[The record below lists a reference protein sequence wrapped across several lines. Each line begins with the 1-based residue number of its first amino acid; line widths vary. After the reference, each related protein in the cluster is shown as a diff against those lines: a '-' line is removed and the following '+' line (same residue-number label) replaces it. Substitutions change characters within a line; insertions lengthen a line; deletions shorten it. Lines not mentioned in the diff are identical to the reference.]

1 MKIEQKKTRFLKD
14 CNPEDAEIGAEGK
27 NGEFK
32 KRIENI
38 MKKGISISNNKS

>member
-1 MKIEQKKTRFLKD
+1 MKIEQKNKILKD

-32 KRIENI
+32 KKIENI
-38 MKKGISISNNKS
+38 MKKGISNIE